1 MLDCAYQ
8 VIYCWE
14 QFNEIIAE
22 MARPEDDQ
30 WLYRGQNDD
39 WPLTTAIER
48 GLLGWS
54 IPLVRNLKDMN
65 ISFAALLP
73 GLDGFAKSINQQICH

>member
-8 VIYCWE
+8 VICCWE

-54 IPLVRNLKDMN
+54 IPLARNLKDMN

-73 GLDGFAKSINQQICH
+73 GLDGFAKSINQQIRH